1 VADSDAFE
9 PWPYEPWPVLSRE
22 PAGFFEE
29 WPFEPWPAEGK
40 GD

>member
-1 VADSDAFE
+1 MADDAKYE

-22 PAGFFEE
+22 PAGY
-29 WPFEPWPAEGK
+29 WEPWPLEPWPVDRK